1 MRLLTAL
8 FCIMMLTVS
17 AWGADGL
24 DSRQESIVRVASA
37 TGRGDLEAL
46 RPALAAAL
54 DSGLT
59 VSEIREVIVHT
70 YAYCGFPRALRGLQ
84 TFMSVLDERKAAG
97 IADNPGRDAAPVT
110 GDGRTRY
117 ERGRDILAEISGV
130 PADAPKAGYAVF
142 APVIEQFL
150 KEHLFADLFER
161 DVLSYADRELATIS
175 VIAALGPSVEP
186 MLRGHLG
193 ICRNLGYSDAQ
204 LDAALAIAAPD

>member
-8 FCIMMLTVS
+8 FCTMMLTVS

-46 RPALAAAL
+46 RPALAEAL
-54 DSGLT
+54 YSGLT

-97 IADNPGRDAAPVT
+97 ISDNPGRDATPVT

-204 LDAALAIAAPD
+204 LDAALVIAAPD